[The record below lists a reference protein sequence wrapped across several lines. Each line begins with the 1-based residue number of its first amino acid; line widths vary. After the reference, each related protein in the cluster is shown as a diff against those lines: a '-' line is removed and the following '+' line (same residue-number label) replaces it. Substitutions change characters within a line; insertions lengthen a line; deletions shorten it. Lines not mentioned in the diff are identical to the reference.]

1 MPPRRSTY
9 GGGGSMTLSFPPFTR
24 AVKIIIIINVAI
36 FFSLLIGNL
45 LIPDF
50 DYTVKHAFGLV
61 PGLVTHGYLWQVITY
76 AFLHDGILH
85 ILFNMLGL
93 WMFGST
99 FEIDWG
105 TKQFVEFYLFCIVGA
120 ALITIAVS
128 YTGFMGIHPGVT
140 TVGASGGIYGILMA
154 YGMLYGNREVFMFPL
169 PFMIKAKYMVGI
181 IILLLLASTLTPGP
195 TGVAN
200 FAHLGGLI
208 FGFFYVKFLPRRG
221 LQYAASEQYYGARNW
236 YQKWKRR
243 RAAKKFEVYM
253 RKHDRAEFFDEYG
266 NYKPPDK
273 KDGEGGRGPWVN

>member
-1 MPPRRSTY
+1 
-9 GGGGSMTLSFPPFTR
+9 MTLSFPPFTR

-36 FFSLLIGNL
+36 FFFLLIGNL
-45 LIPDF
+45 VVSGLQSIAVGWFGLIPGF
-50 DYTVKHAFGLV
+50 
-61 PGLVTHGYLWQVITY
+61 VTHGFIWQLVTY
-76 AFLHDGILH
+76 AFLHAGILH

-93 WMFGST
+93 WMFGSQ
-99 FEIDWG
+99 FEMDWG
-105 TKQFVEFYLFCIVGA
+105 SKQFVEFYLFCVIGA
-120 ALITIAVS
+120 ALVTVAVS
-128 YTGFMGIHPGVT
+128 YTGFMGVT
-140 TVGASGGIYGILMA
+140 PLIPTVGASGGIYGILMA

-208 FGFFYVKFLPRRG
+208 FGFLYVKFLPRRG
-221 LQYAASEQYYGARNW
+221 LQYAASEQFYGARNW
-236 YQKWKRR
+236 YQRWKRR
-243 RAAKKFEVYM
+243 RAARKFEVYM

-273 KDGEGGRGPWVN
+273 KDGESGRGPWVN